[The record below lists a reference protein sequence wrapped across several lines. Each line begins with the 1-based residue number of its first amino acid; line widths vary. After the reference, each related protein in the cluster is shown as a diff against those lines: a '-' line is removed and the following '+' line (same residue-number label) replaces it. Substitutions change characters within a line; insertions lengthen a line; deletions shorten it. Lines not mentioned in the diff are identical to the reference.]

1 MRLSRLKPPII
12 SKDQEEECRKFYL
25 KTDINQTKWGIL
37 LFLIP
42 MFSFI
47 INDYI
52 FFGISS
58 QFTCLA
64 AIRFFMLTT
73 SILAYSQIRKTVN
86 PNSYD
91 RTLFVVSSS
100 WLIFGGIIN
109 VFRPENFVAQ
119 AIITSI
125 SIFVVYLVIP
135 FRFKYQFLLGTLAAI
150 GEAAIVLIIAKPSNP
165 ATFTIIFSLIFSN
178 VIAAFSSWQLQ
189 SYRRNAFREYQKRIE
204 IQKDLERNN
213 LHLEEIVA
221 EKTLELKKTERLA
234 AIGSTAGM
242 VGHDL
247 RNPLTAISG
256 ATYYLKKNY
265 GEQLDVKGVKMLE
278 LIQNNVTFSD
288 KIIND
293 LLDYSREIHLEKT
306 KTTLNNVLHEALNLI
321 NIPSAIQTSYNI
333 SKTHEVTADFNKL
346 KRVFVNLIKNAVDA
360 MPNGGNLEIRTEP
373 SENNIRIIIVD
384 NGQGISDQNQKNL
397 FQPLFTTKAKGM
409 GFGLAICQRI
419 IEAHDGKIIIRSTL
433 GKGTTVTVELPIKQ

>member
-1 MRLSRLKPPII
+1 
-12 SKDQEEECRKFYL
+12 
-25 KTDINQTKWGIL
+25 
-37 LFLIP
+37 
-42 MFSFI
+42 
-47 INDYI
+47 
-52 FFGISS
+52 
-58 QFTCLA
+58 
-64 AIRFFMLTT
+64 
-73 SILAYSQIRKTVN
+73 
-86 PNSYD
+86 
-91 RTLFVVSSS
+91 
-100 WLIFGGIIN
+100 
-109 VFRPENFVAQ
+109 
-119 AIITSI
+119 
-125 SIFVVYLVIP
+125 
-135 FRFKYQFLLGTLAAI
+135 
-150 GEAAIVLIIAKPSNP
+150 
-165 ATFTIIFSLIFSN
+165 
-178 VIAAFSSWQLQ
+178 
-189 SYRRNAFREYQKRIE
+189 
-204 IQKDLERNN
+204 
-213 LHLEEIVA
+213 
-221 EKTLELKKTERLA
+221 
-234 AIGSTAGM
+234 
-242 VGHDL
+242 
-247 RNPLTAISG
+247 
-256 ATYYLKKNY
+256 LKKNY